1 MKGGKYIKRLRHET
15 GLTQAQMA
23 IKLGKK
29 PQRIN
34 EYEHDVYAI
43 KLVDFLEMAE
53 KLNVKNLNKILKD

>member
-53 KLNVKNLNKILKD
+53 KLNVKNLTKILKD